1 MPFNA
6 VAYERMRTATTV
18 GAVVHYRERTV
29 STMDDAR
36 DGARGAE
43 RWGDA
48 YVAGEQ
54 SAGRGRRGR
63 SWISTAAVG
72 LYVTFHLRPQ
82 SAESAPLLSIAGGLA
97 AADAVSEISGLSTQ
111 LKWPNDVL
119 VRGRKLAGVLA
130 EAQHG
135 ERLDVLLGVGIN
147 VRATRE
153 LPLEVAQVATSIE
166 RAGAPPP
173 ALESLLAALSAALE
187 RWAARADDDPAALI
201 EEWSSRLVTIGQ
213 RVRFSTP
220 SGEVEGEAIGVSER
234 GELVLRFEDGT
245 TEAYSA
251 GDVTTV

>member
-1 MPFNA
+1 
-6 VAYERMRTATTV
+6 MRATAPAAPSA
-18 GAVVHYRERTV
+18 GATPTSPASR
-29 STMDDAR
+29 
-36 DGARGAE
+36 ARG
-43 RWGDA
+43 
-48 YVAGEQ
+48 VAGA
-54 SAGRGRRGR
+54 AGPG
-63 SWISTAAVG
+63 SPAAAVG
-72 LYVTFHLRPQ
+72 LYVTFHLRPR

-97 AADAVSEISGLSTQ
+97 VADAVNETSGLPTQ

-119 VRGRKLAGVLA
+119 VRGQKVAGVLA

-135 ERLDVLLGVGIN
+135 ERVDVLLGVGIN

-153 LPLEVAQVATSIE
+153 LPPEVARVATSIE

-173 ALESLLAALSAALE
+173 SLESLLAALSAALE
-187 RWAARADDDPAALI
+187 RWAESADDDPAALI
-201 EEWSSRLVTIGQ
+201 EQWRSRLATIGQ

>member
-1 MPFNA
+1 
-6 VAYERMRTATTV
+6 MRATAPAAPSA
-18 GAVVHYRERTV
+18 GATP
-29 STMDDAR
+29 T
-36 DGARGAE
+36 
-43 RWGDA
+43 
-48 YVAGEQ
+48 VAGEQ

-63 SWISTAAVG
+63 SWISAAAVG
-72 LYVTFHLRPQ
+72 LYVTFHLRSR

-97 AADAVSEISGLSTQ
+97 VADAVSETSGLSTQ

-119 VRGRKLAGVLA
+119 VRGQKIAGVLA

-135 ERLDVLLGVGIN
+135 ERVDVLLGVGIN

-153 LPLEVAQVATSIE
+153 LPPEVARVATSIE

-173 ALESLLAALSAALE
+173 SLESLLAALSAALE
-187 RWAARADDDPAALI
+187 RWAALADDDPEALI
-201 EEWSSRLVTIGQ
+201 EEWSSRLLTIGQ
-213 RVRFSTP
+213 RVRLSTP

-245 TEAYSA
+245 AEAYSA